1 MAERP
6 PRGQRRQQMLEV
18 LARMLENSPGQR
30 ITTAALAKELGVS
43 EAALYRHFAS
53 KAQMFEALLGFIE
66 DSIFGLSNRILENEK
81 DMRVR
86 IARILELLL
95 GFSERNPGMTRI
107 LMGDALVGENE
118 RLLERVAQFF
128 RRVEAQLKQVIR
140 EGQAADQLDR
150 TRDSGALAEILL
162 TVVEGRM
169 HRYLRSGFEE
179 RPTRDWLQHWPRLE
193 AALLS

>member
-1 MAERP
+1 MAERA

-18 LARMLENSPGQR
+18 LARMLEKSPGQR

-66 DSIFGLSNRILENEK
+66 DSIFGLSNRILEGEK

-86 IARILELLL
+86 VARILELLL

-128 RRVEAQLKQVIR
+128 RRVEAQLKQIIR
-140 EGQAADQLDR
+140 EGQALDQLDR
-150 TRDSGALAEILL
+150 SRDAGALAEILL

-179 RPTRDWLQHWPRLE
+179 RPTRDWLAHWPRLE

>member
-1 MAERP
+1 MAERA

-118 RLLERVAQFF
+118 RFLERVAQFF

>member
-1 MAERP
+1 MAERA

-18 LARMLENSPGQR
+18 LARMLENSHGQR

>member
-1 MAERP
+1 MAERA

-18 LARMLENSPGQR
+18 LAHMLENSPGQR

-66 DSIFGLSNRILENEK
+66 DSIFGLSTRILDSEK
-81 DMRVR
+81 DMRIRV
-86 IARILELLL
+86 ARILELLL

-150 TRDSGALAEILL
+150 TRDAGALAEILL
-162 TVVEGRM
+162 TIIEGRM

>member
-1 MAERP
+1 MAERA

-18 LARMLENSPGQR
+18 LAHMLENSPGQR

-66 DSIFGLSNRILENEK
+66 DSIFGLSTRILDSEK
-81 DMRVR
+81 DMRIRV
-86 IARILELLL
+86 ARILELLL

-150 TRDSGALAEILL
+150 ARDAGALAEILL
-162 TVVEGRM
+162 TIIEGRM

>member
-1 MAERP
+1 MAERA

-128 RRVEAQLKQVIR
+128 RRIEAQLKQVIR

-179 RPTRDWLQHWPRLE
+179 RPTRDWLAHWPRLE

>member
-1 MAERP
+1 MAERA

-179 RPTRDWLQHWPRLE
+179 RPTRDWLTHWPRLE

>member
-1 MAERP
+1 MAERA

-86 IARILELLL
+86 VARILELLL

-150 TRDSGALAEILL
+150 TRDAGALAEILL
-162 TVVEGRM
+162 TLIEGRM
-169 HRYLRSGFEE
+169 HRYLRSNFEE
-179 RPTRDWLQHWPRLE
+179 RPTRDWLAHWPRLE

>member
-1 MAERP
+1 MAELA
-6 PRGQRRQQMLEV
+6 PRGQRRQQMMEV

-86 IARILELLL
+86 VARILELLL

-150 TRDSGALAEILL
+150 TRDAGALAEILL
-162 TVVEGRM
+162 TVIEGRM
-169 HRYLRSGFEE
+169 HRYLRSNFEE
-179 RPTRDWLQHWPRLE
+179 RPTRDWLAHWPRLE

>member
-1 MAERP
+1 MAERA

>member
-1 MAERP
+1 MAERA

-140 EGQAADQLDR
+140 EGQAADQLQGTESD
-150 TRDSGALAEILL
+150 GAVAVILL

>member
-1 MAERP
+1 MAERA

-86 IARILELLL
+86 VARILELLL

-150 TRDSGALAEILL
+150 TRDAGALAEILL
-162 TVVEGRM
+162 TVIEGRM
-169 HRYLRSGFEE
+169 HRYLRSNFEE
-179 RPTRDWLQHWPRLE
+179 RPTRDWLAHWPRLE

>member
-1 MAERP
+1 MAERA

-128 RRVEAQLKQVIR
+128 RRVEAQLRQVIR

-162 TVVEGRM
+162 TVIEGRM
-169 HRYLRSGFEE
+169 HRYLRTGFEE
-179 RPTRDWLQHWPRLE
+179 RPTRDWLTHWPKLE